1 MARARYV
8 VSNDLLPPWFRKR
21 DQQIYLQTWHGTPLK
36 HVGLDIERP
45 RFTNGLI
52 YPDLIREDAAG
63 WDVLLS
69 QNAFSTAIFRG
80 AFGFG
85 GEIIEPGDPRNDLL
99 RHPRRDEF
107 AAAVRQRL
115 GLPAGKKVILYAPTW
130 RDDAFPEPGGYRFS
144 LKLNLDDVARSLGDD
159 YLLLLRMH
167 SNIRR

>member
-85 GEIIEPGDPRNDLL
+85 GEIIESGYPRNDLL
-99 RHPRRDEF
+99 RHPRRD
-107 AAAVRQRL
+107 AISTAGRQPLR
-115 GLPAGKKVILYAPTW
+115 A
-130 RDDAFPEPGGYRFS
+130 
-144 LKLNLDDVARSLGDD
+144 VAREKERPLFPPP
-159 YLLLLRMH
+159 RP
-167 SNIRR
+167 